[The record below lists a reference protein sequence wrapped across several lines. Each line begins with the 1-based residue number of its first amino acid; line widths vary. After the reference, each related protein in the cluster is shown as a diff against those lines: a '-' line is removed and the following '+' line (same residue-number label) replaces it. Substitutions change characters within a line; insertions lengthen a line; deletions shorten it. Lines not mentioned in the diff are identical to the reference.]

1 MELLMACPT
10 SCTYNEIREPL
21 TVAECASLTAGN
33 PIGSYAT
40 VCDYLKSLPA
50 RLWDLTNHLEN
61 LGNYGSLAVNDESKC
76 KSDDEP
82 TAASLT
88 SEFALFADSIACYLC
103 GGLGNTAHFHDEGG
117 TDFNQSATEPV
128 NIPAPL
134 KAGDTVI
141 EDFDDYL
148 VFWTYD
154 GTAWVK
160 NFTHNKADANSTFE
174 TYNTTIPVT
183 YTTPNTIPTD
193 PEAGDTLIEQF
204 TDGLVYWTYDGT
216 NWVKNFTDS
225 KDIHSY
231 HILQTGNA
239 PSLTPAFPVPIT
251 TAQAGDTAIVKW
263 DDGEAKYTFDGTSWI
278 LDWFEPELSGGVSC
292 EDVFNNGAEQASP
305 ILPTNI
311 VDANSNV
318 TTPNVNGDIPFDT
331 TGNVGYVLAGKLRV
345 PGGAVKRQNTTYVL
359 TPAQTVGSTATSSV
373 GTFTVPS
380 LPFDTMISIR
390 TKQIVATSYAAASS
404 SHQIRMDSIVT
415 STNVAIVSNY
425 TITQDKNFGF
435 GPYSADSNTI
445 NFEST
450 ALVPANTPA
459 FTISTSFRLTILGVV
474 GTPSAAGTSGLG
486 VVQLIP
492 RTEVIA

>member
-1 MELLMACPT
+1 MACPT

-61 LGNYGSLAVNDESKC
+61 LGNYGTLAVNDESKC

-183 YTTPNTIPTD
+183 YTTPNTSPTD

-216 NWVKNFTDS
+216 NWAKNFTDS

-263 DDGEAKYTFDGTSWI
+263 DDGEAKYTFDGTTWI

-292 EDVFNNGAEQASP
+292 EDVFNNGAEQSAA
-305 ILPTNI
+305 ITPTNI
-311 VDANSNV
+311 VDATGDT
-318 TTPNVNGDIPFDT
+318 TTPDVNGNIPTNTLDVISGSLELNKISDT
-331 TGNVGYVLAGKLRV
+331 LNVA
-345 PGGAVKRQNTTYVL
+345 
-359 TPAQTVGSTATSSV
+359 GSTGFIAMSN
-373 GTFTVPS
+373 GTFTLATTADINLTPLNPNMDMSVYLDPTIYINYSIGTTTNYVFATQYSTNSGGTWANWEVGSNVNIVPS
-380 LPFDTMISIR
+380 GPNTGIYSHTANDYPFISSGANTVMFR
-390 TKQIVATSYAAASS
+390 V
-404 SHQIRMDSIVT
+404 IVT
-415 STNVAIVSNY
+415 VTNYNGGNILS
-425 TITQDKNFGF
+425 
-435 GPYSADSNTI
+435 S
-445 NFEST
+445 
-450 ALVPANTPA
+450 LVRVRG
-459 FTISTSFRLTILGVV
+459 IEVV
-474 GTPSAAGTSGLG
+474 RNK
-486 VVQLIP
+486 I
-492 RTEVIA
+492 

>member
-1 MELLMACPT
+1 MACPT

-292 EDVFNNGAEQASP
+292 EDVFNNGAEQANP
-305 ILPTNI
+305 ITPTNI
-311 VDANSNV
+311 VDANNNV
-318 TTPNVNGDIPFDT
+318 TTPDANGDIPTDCTLEVNGGVLGVFPLASANYPQISISASRT
-331 TGNVGYVLAGKLRV
+331 TIGGPTTSSIASQIITNPSVCRDLKIKVFSRMYVNRGVVA
-345 PGGAVKRQNTTYVL
+345 
-359 TPAQTVGSTATSSV
+359 TVGTNGQMKSDHFAQVDLGSGILSNLISDGPIMTTPGNNSTDGEFSRLSEVIIPANSSI
-373 GTFTVPS
+373 T
-380 LPFDTMISIR
+380 IR
-390 TKQIVATSYAAASS
+390 A
-404 SHQIRMDSIVT
+404 RSIV
-415 STNVAIVSNY
+415 SINYASN
-425 TITQDKNFGF
+425 F
-435 GPYSADSNTI
+435 
-445 NFEST
+445 T
-450 ALVPANTPA
+450 ALNVQTTTSIIVIIEGYAN
-459 FTISTSFRLTILGVV
+459 
-474 GTPSAAGTSGLG
+474 
-486 VVQLIP
+486 
-492 RTEVIA
+492 